1 MKHLIICLCLI
12 YSTGIIAQ
20 PVETIEHRVWDKHPI
35 HIVLPVGQERR
46 IDFPL
51 AINLQVPELVRGLSE
66 RIQITEAGSVYWIA
80 KQPFKRQ
87 RVNAITDTGY
97 SYILDIEAKPK
108 GHRHPIVIVD
118 DRIPKSDGDSLSLT
132 NANYEYDYVDLMRLA
147 AQSIYSPNRLVK
159 ELPGVRRISVDAEAL
174 PLVRGGDLIIEPI
187 AQWYAPTIP
196 TLYVTA
202 LRVQSNSLDA
212 VILDPRDLR
221 GDLLAASS
229 QHGYVNPVG
238 QEGDTTAWYVVTDQP
253 FDEVT
258 P

>member
-1 MKHLIICLCLI
+1 MKHLIISLCLI

-51 AINLQVPELVRGLSE
+51 AINLQVPELARGLSE
-66 RIQITEAGSVYWIA
+66 RIQITEEGSVYWIA

-87 RVNAITDTGY
+87 RVNAVTDTGY
-97 SYILDIEAKPK
+97 SYILDIEARPK
-108 GHRHPIVIVD
+108 GHRHPIAIVD
-118 DRIPKSDGDSLSLT
+118 DRIPKSDGGSQPLAG
-132 NANYEYDYVDLMRLA
+132 ANYDYDYVDLMRLA
-147 AQSIYSPNRLVK
+147 AQSIYSPKRLVK
-159 ELPGVRRISVDAEAL
+159 ELPGVRRISVDDDEL
-174 PLVRGGDLIIEPI
+174 SLVRGGDLIIEPI

-202 LRVQSNSLDA
+202 LRVQSNSLDT

>member
-1 MKHLIICLCLI
+1 
-12 YSTGIIAQ
+12 
-20 PVETIEHRVWDKHPI
+20 
-35 HIVLPVGQERR
+35 
-46 IDFPL
+46 
-51 AINLQVPELVRGLSE
+51 
-66 RIQITEAGSVYWIA
+66 
-80 KQPFKRQ
+80 
-87 RVNAITDTGY
+87 
-97 SYILDIEAKPK
+97 
-108 GHRHPIVIVD
+108 
-118 DRIPKSDGDSLSLT
+118 
-132 NANYEYDYVDLMRLA
+132 MRLA
-147 AQSIYSPNRLVK
+147 AQSIYSPKRLVK
-159 ELPGVRRISVDAEAL
+159 ELPGVRRISVDDDEL

-202 LRVQSNSLDA
+202 LRVQSNSLDT